1 MNGNNNSLAWNQCIA
16 LKPAE
21 YEQNVCIAL
30 AQDIPWE
37 REGAIS
43 VHKISRQINVYACSS
58 THTHTHT
65 HTCHDGGGA
74 DQWGGGK

>member
-1 MNGNNNSLAWNQCIA
+1 

-37 REGAIS
+37 REGAAMMEEELTNGEEENNHLEDHIQGS
-43 VHKISRQINVYACSS
+43 QQVA
-58 THTHTHT
+58 
-65 HTCHDGGGA
+65 
-74 DQWGGGK
+74 

>member
-37 REGAIS
+37 REGAAMMEEELTNGEEENNHLEDHIQGS
-43 VHKISRQINVYACSS
+43 QQVA
-58 THTHTHT
+58 
-65 HTCHDGGGA
+65 
-74 DQWGGGK
+74 